1 MVQVRDHHPIKSD
14 GSIDITAW
22 LEDLTEELK
31 ITDVQ
36 RIQKACEM
44 AEMALQN
51 AASTDDQWS
60 SDSGVDCFR
69 TGLEMAVILASLKVN
84 EETLVAAILYRS
96 VRENKL
102 PLEDVGKTFG
112 PTVKQLV
119 NGVMQM
125 AAISNLQ
132 SPTRDNVLG
141 QTEGQLSNVRK
152 MLVSLVD
159 DVRVALIKLAERT
172 CAIRAVKNADRKKRY
187 LVSREVFDVYAPL
200 AHRLGIGTIKWELE
214 DLSFRYLQPNSY
226 KQIASLLDERR
237 LDRQSYIQ
245 RVLGTLEQSLG
256 DAGIVQAD
264 IMGRAKH
271 IYSIW
276 RKMQRKNIEFSQ
288 VYDVRAVRILVPEL
302 TDCYTAL
309 GIVHGLWRNIPQEFD
324 DYIATP
330 KENGYR
336 SLHTAVIG
344 PEGKVVEIQIRTFA
358 MHDEAELGVCAHW
371 LYKGTDTN
379 SNSNSY
385 EDKLAWLR
393 QVLEWHDEVGDSS
406 ALVDQVRADV
416 EQDRIYVFT
425 PDGHVVDL
433 PTGATPLD
441 FAYRVHTEVGNTCRG
456 AKIHGRIVPLT
467 YRLQTGDQVNI
478 LTSKGGSPSRDWMNP
493 NLGYANSSR
502 TRAKIAHFFK
512 QLDKEKNSTAGRQLV
527 ERELRRMALSGVD
540 DGKLAVSLNF
550 KVAEDMYAAL
560 GAGDLRLA
568 QITNS
573 AQQQIEPQLKRRQLL
588 GLTLESRRPQ
598 RVQGS
603 SDDISIAGVG
613 NLLTSLASCCQPVPG
628 DDIAGFITLNR
639 GVSVHR
645 KDCQNIINLAEK
657 EQHRIISVNWAERE
671 EQTYPVDIVVE
682 AFDRAGLINDV
693 ILVLGQEKV
702 NIRSMN
708 TVTDSKANSA
718 TMTFT
723 IDITRLELLGRIMDK
738 VGQLANVLDVRRQK
752 DGN

>member
-1 MVQVRDHHPIKSD
+1 MVQVRDHHPIKTNGD
-14 GSIDITAW
+14 IDINAW
-22 LEDLTEELK
+22 LEDLAVELE
-31 ITDVQ
+31 INDVS
-36 RIQKACEM
+36 RIRQACEM
-44 AEMALQN
+44 AEQALEN
-51 AASTDDQWS
+51 ASDNDDEW
-60 SDSGVDCFR
+60 DDGAVDCFR

-84 EETLVAAILYRS
+84 EETLVAAILYRC

-102 PLEDVGKTFG
+102 PLETVGKAFG
-112 PTVKQLV
+112 ATVKQLIS
-119 NGVMQM
+119 GVLQM

-141 QTEGQLSNVRK
+141 QTDGQLTNVRK

-172 CAIRAVKNADRKKRY
+172 CAIRAVKNSDRKKRY

-214 DLSFRYLQPNSY
+214 DLSFRYLQPNAY

-237 LDRQSYIQ
+237 LDRQNYINT
-245 RVLGTLEQSLG
+245 VLATLQESLG
-256 DAGIVQAD
+256 EASIKAD

-288 VYDVRAVRILVPEL
+288 VYDVRAVRILVPQL
-302 TDCYTAL
+302 SDCYTSL

-344 PEGKVVEIQIRTFA
+344 PGGKVVEIQIRTFA

-379 SNSNSY
+379 NNSNSY
-385 EDKLAWLR
+385 EDKLVWLR

-416 EQDRIYVFT
+416 EQDRIYIFT
-425 PDGHVVDL
+425 PNGHVVDL
-433 PTGATPLD
+433 PNGATPVD
-441 FAYRVHTEVGNTCRG
+441 FAYRVHTEIGNTCRG
-456 AKIHGRIVPLT
+456 AKVHGRIVPLT
-467 YRLQTGDQVNI
+467 FRLKTGDQVSI
-478 LTSKGGSPSRDWMNP
+478 LTSKGGTPSRDWMNP
-493 NLGYANSSR
+493 NLGYVNSSR

-512 QLDKEKNSTAGRQLV
+512 QQDKEKNATAGRQLV
-527 ERELRRMALSGVD
+527 ERELRRMALHGVD
-540 DGKLAVSLNF
+540 EQKLATNLNF
-550 KVAEDMYAAL
+550 KLGEDMYAAL

-568 QITNS
+568 QVTNA
-573 AQQQIEPQLKRRQLL
+573 AQQQLEPQLKRSQQM
-588 GLTLESRRPQ
+588 GMENRRPQ
-598 RVQGS
+598 PVQGVTS
-603 SDDISIAGVG
+603 DISIAGVG
-613 NLLTSLASCCQPVPG
+613 NLLSSLAGCCQPVPG
-628 DDIAGFITLNR
+628 DDIVGFITLNR

-645 KDCQNIINLAEK
+645 QDCHNIINLADK
-657 EQHRIISVNWAERE
+657 EQHRIISVNWAAHK

-682 AFDRAGLINDV
+682 AFDRAGLISDV

-702 NIRSMN
+702 NVRSMN

-718 TMTFT
+718 TISFT
-723 IDITRLELLGRIMDK
+723 VDIPRLELLGRIMDRI
-738 VGQLANVLDVRRQK
+738 GQLANVLDVRRQK
-752 DGN
+752 DG